1 MEDRVDDVA
10 KMCRI
15 TFCWR
20 RESWIFHPSPVQ
32 GRGCYSWVNLLHQR
46 VFWVALC
53 KVDASCWYVWFS
65 ASHELQLPCRGCAL
79 PPHAHPTPLRIVK
92 TFSLPQLAVILIATL
107 SRRATLRRS
116 GLDMWMLDVIWVGF
130 WWSFLVVLFHVICNA
145 VPIRQ
150 SLALCWTRHS
160 TELGTEVTSQQD
172 RTWSTDHIT
181 TELGAQITS
190 QQDETWSTDHFTAR

>member
-32 GRGCYSWVNLLHQR
+32 GHGCYSWVNLLHQR
-46 VFWVALC
+46 FFEWHCVKWMPC
-53 KVDASCWYVWFS
+53 VDMFDSVQAMNYSFLAEAVHC
-65 ASHELQLPCRGCAL
+65 P
-79 PPHAHPTPLRIVK
+79 HPTPLRIVK

-116 GLDMWMLDVIWVGF
+116 GLDVWMLDVIWVGF
-130 WWSFLVVLFHVICNA
+130 WWSFLVVLFHVICHA

-160 TELGTEVTSQQD
+160 TELGAEVT
-172 RTWSTDHIT
+172 
-181 TELGAQITS
+181 G
-190 QQDETWSTDHFTAR
+190 